1 MGRGIL
7 LTGLFALGVGIISCA
22 GGGGLSDLSGLS
34 KEQVYRA
41 AEAVMGSK
49 WNTTG
54 MGMGISGYVGG
65 SSGSLST
72 LAFKVHDQL
81 QKKLKE
87 GVTGFS
93 DINRTC
99 PEGGRV
105 TGHVD
110 QNNGSGSFNITF
122 DNCSYDSG
130 TTITCTVEGSFS
142 VDQSTQQVNY
152 SFTMKQGCQMASQE
166 ESMEVSGDLTMN
178 MSLRV
183 CGQTVDKYKGSFT
196 VKGGP
201 VTYTSGSNSATVS
214 FDNFKVAEDAGC
226 TNPGVLQT
234 TIEGGISYSD
244 NFCVNGEVNLQVSTP
259 EPLTMDSNN
268 YQLSCSGKVSIN
280 DGTVEI
286 VYNSDCTYSVYRDG
300 QPIAENVG
308 SDYFGETV
316 DQCQVPS

>member
-7 LTGLFALGVGIISCA
+7 LTSLFALGVGIISCA
-22 GGGGLSDLSGLS
+22 GGGGSKLSDLGGLS

-41 AEAVMGSK
+41 AEAVMGSGG
-49 WNTTG
+49 NTVG
-54 MGMGISGYVGG
+54 MGMGISGYVG
-65 SSGSLST
+65 SPSGSLSV

-93 DINRTC
+93 DINGTC
-99 PEGGRV
+99 PGGGTV

-110 QNNGSGSFNITF
+110 QNNGNFNLTF
-122 DNCSYDSG
+122 DNCTDDSG

-152 SFTMKQGCQMASQE
+152 SFTMKQGCQTASPE
-166 ESMEVSGDLTMN
+166 ESMEVGGDFTMN
-178 MSLRV
+178 MSMRV
-183 CGQTVDKYKGSFT
+183 CDQTVDYYEGSFT
-196 VKGGP
+196 VNGGP
-201 VTYTSGSNSATVS
+201 VTYTSGSDSATVS
-214 FDNFKVAEDAGC
+214 FDNFTVAYDAGC

-268 YQLSCSGKVSIN
+268 YPPSCSGKVSIN
-280 DGTVEI
+280 NGTVEI
-286 VYNSDCTYSVYRDG
+286 VYNNDCTYSVYRDG
-300 QPIAENVG
+300 QPVAENVD
-308 SDYFGETV
+308 STYFDETI